1 MNEIL
6 KATNEDIQRIS
17 SREVAEMMEVK
28 RHSNMLSKI
37 DTIDLTLTNGKI
49 STFDYWIKS
58 TYKDLKGELRR
69 EYLVSK
75 KGCELL
81 AHKSTGEKGVL
92 FTVKYMDR
100 FEQMEKQINKP
111 KNLSPLDQLRL
122 QYQVLETHE
131 QRFEKIEERLDS
143 LEINP
148 HQKRAI
154 QKAKTKRV
162 LELLGGRKSIAYK
175 DASLRGKVYADMG
188 RQYNSYFDISE
199 YAYTPRNKFKE
210 ALELINSYNLSIELG
225 MEVKQLNQLLAFA

>member
-37 DTIDLTLTNGKI
+37 DNIDLTLTNGKI

-100 FEQMEKQINKP
+100 FEQMENQIKQP
-111 KNLSPLDQLRL
+111 KNLSPMDQLRL

-210 ALELINSYNLSIELG
+210 ALELINSYNLSIELS
-225 MEVKQLNQLLAFA
+225 MEVKQLNQQLAFA

>member
-17 SREVAEMMEVK
+17 SREVAEMMDIK
-28 RHSNMLSKI
+28 RHSNMLAKI

-100 FEQMEKQINKP
+100 FEQMEKQIKQP
-111 KNLSPLDQLRL
+111 KNLSPMDQLRL

-210 ALELINSYNLSIELG
+210 ALELINSYNLSIELS
-225 MEVKQLNQLLAFA
+225 MEVKQLNQQLAFA

>member
-111 KNLSPLDQLRL
+111 KNLSPMDQLRL

-225 MEVKQLNQLLAFA
+225 MEVKQLNQQLAFA

>member
-1 MNEIL
+1 
-6 KATNEDIQRIS
+6 
-17 SREVAEMMEVK
+17 MMEVK

-111 KNLSPLDQLRL
+111 KNLSPMDQLRL

-210 ALELINSYNLSIELG
+210 ALELINSYNLSIELS
-225 MEVKQLNQLLAFA
+225 MEVKQLNQQLAFA

>member
-111 KNLSPLDQLRL
+111 KNLSPMDQLRL

-210 ALELINSYNLSIELG
+210 ALELINSYNLSIELS
-225 MEVKQLNQLLAFA
+225 MEVKQLNQQLAFA

>member
-17 SREVAEMMEVK
+17 SREVAEMMDIK
-28 RHSNMLSKI
+28 RHSNMLAKI

-111 KNLSPLDQLRL
+111 KNLSPMDQLRL

-225 MEVKQLNQLLAFA
+225 MEVKQLNQQLAFA

>member
-111 KNLSPLDQLRL
+111 KNLSPMDQLRL

-210 ALELINSYNLSIELG
+210 ALEVISSYNLSIELS
-225 MEVKQLNQLLAFA
+225 MEGKQLNQLLAFA

>member
-1 MNEIL
+1 
-6 KATNEDIQRIS
+6 
-17 SREVAEMMEVK
+17 
-28 RHSNMLSKI
+28 MLSKI

-111 KNLSPLDQLRL
+111 KNLSPMDQLRL

-210 ALELINSYNLSIELG
+210 ALELINSYNLSIELS
-225 MEVKQLNQLLAFA
+225 MEVKQLNQQLAFA

>member
-225 MEVKQLNQLLAFA
+225 MEVKQLNQQLAFA

>member
-81 AHKSTGEKGVL
+81 AHKSIGEKGVL

-111 KNLSPLDQLRL
+111 KNLSPMDQLRL

-210 ALELINSYNLSIELG
+210 ALELINSYNLSIELS
-225 MEVKQLNQLLAFA
+225 MEVKQLNQQLAFA

>member
-210 ALELINSYNLSIELG
+210 ALELINSYNLSIELS
-225 MEVKQLNQLLAFA
+225 MEVKQLNQQLAFA

>member
-37 DTIDLTLTNGKI
+37 DNIDLTLTNGKI

-111 KNLSPLDQLRL
+111 KNLSPMDQLRL

-210 ALELINSYNLSIELG
+210 ALELINSYNLSIELS
-225 MEVKQLNQLLAFA
+225 MEVKQLNQQLAFA

>member
-37 DTIDLTLTNGKI
+37 DNIDLTLTNGKI

-111 KNLSPLDQLRL
+111 KNLSPMDQLRL

-210 ALELINSYNLSIELG
+210 ALELINSYNLSIELN
-225 MEVKQLNQLLAFA
+225 MEVKQLNQQLAFA

>member
-1 MNEIL
+1 MNEIV

-37 DTIDLTLTNGKI
+37 DNIDLTLTNGKI
-49 STFDYWIKS
+49 STSDYWIKS

-111 KNLSPLDQLRL
+111 KNLSPMDQLRL

-225 MEVKQLNQLLAFA
+225 MEVKQLNQQLAFA

>member
-37 DTIDLTLTNGKI
+37 DNIDLTLTNGKI

-210 ALELINSYNLSIELG
+210 ALELINSYNLSIELS
-225 MEVKQLNQLLAFA
+225 MEVKQLNQQLAFA

>member
-100 FEQMEKQINKP
+100 FEQLEKQINKP

-210 ALELINSYNLSIELG
+210 ALELINSYNLSIELS
-225 MEVKQLNQLLAFA
+225 MEVKQLNQQLAFA

>member
-37 DTIDLTLTNGKI
+37 DNIDLTLTNGKI

-111 KNLSPLDQLRL
+111 KNLSPMDQLRL

-210 ALELINSYNLSIELG
+210 ALELISSYNLSIELS
-225 MEVKQLNQLLAFA
+225 MEVKQLNQQLAFA

>member
-37 DTIDLTLTNGKI
+37 DNIDLTLTNGKI
-49 STFDYWIKS
+49 STSDYWIKS

-131 QRFEKIEERLDS
+131 QRFEKID
-143 LEINP
+143 
-148 HQKRAI
+148 
-154 QKAKTKRV
+154 
-162 LELLGGRKSIAYK
+162 
-175 DASLRGKVYADMG
+175 
-188 RQYNSYFDISE
+188 
-199 YAYTPRNKFKE
+199 
-210 ALELINSYNLSIELG
+210 
-225 MEVKQLNQLLAFA
+225 

>member
-37 DTIDLTLTNGKI
+37 DNIDLTLTNGKI

-111 KNLSPLDQLRL
+111 KNLSPMDQLRL

-225 MEVKQLNQLLAFA
+225 MEVKQLNQQLAFA

>member
-37 DTIDLTLTNGKI
+37 DNIDLTLTNGKI

-225 MEVKQLNQLLAFA
+225 MEVKQLNQQLAFA

>member
-1 MNEIL
+1 
-6 KATNEDIQRIS
+6 
-17 SREVAEMMEVK
+17 
-28 RHSNMLSKI
+28 MLAKI

-111 KNLSPLDQLRL
+111 KNLSPMDQLRL

-225 MEVKQLNQLLAFA
+225 MEVKQLNQQLAFA

>member
-100 FEQMEKQINKP
+100 FEQMENQIKQP
-111 KNLSPLDQLRL
+111 KNLSPMDQLRL

-210 ALELINSYNLSIELG
+210 ALELINSYNLSIELS
-225 MEVKQLNQLLAFA
+225 MEVKQLNQQLAFA